1 MPDVLRFTK
10 DHAHGEVQAL
20 AASTPWTPAYS
31 IACED
36 L

>member
-10 DHAHGEVQAL
+10 DHAHGEVKAL
-20 AASTPWTPAYS
+20 AASTPLTTTYS
-31 IACED
+31 IACEE

>member
-10 DHAHGEVQAL
+10 DHAHGEVKAL
-20 AASTPWTPAYS
+20 AASTRWTTAYS